1 MLPEV
6 FLVERA
12 KYCDTAEFTCNCM
25 FCFSSLFWHL
35 LYSKIMNTF
44 NMTKKSTTRIST
56 FLVTPLP
63 PVTPIA
69 GCPMSSL
76 N

>member
-1 MLPEV
+1 MLPDV
-6 FLVERA
+6 FLVESA
-12 KYCDTAEFTCNCM
+12 KYYETAELTCSCM
-25 FCFSSLFWHL
+25 LFLSSLFWQR

-44 NMTKKSTTRIST
+44 KMTKKRTTKTST

-63 PVTPIA
+63 LVTPIA
-69 GCPMSSL
+69 GWPISSL